1 MKGYI
6 LIDLEITDPEGFQE
20 YVQLAGPSQKLYG
33 AKVLIR
39 RGHQ

>member
-20 YVQLAGPSQKLYG
+20 YVQLAGQAKNTMGQKS
-33 AKVLIR
+33 
-39 RGHQ
+39 